1 MLDGD
6 CFGNNGDGHK
16 MYGLIG
22 RMLAQPGKRDAL
34 RDIMLEGMA
43 GAPMPGCISY
53 VIAEDPA
60 EDDALWI
67 TEVWNDAGSHQG
79 SLQLEA
85 VQATI
90 ARARPLIAGMDNRT
104 ETRPVGGFG
113 L

>member
-1 MLDGD
+1 MLDGNYRS
-6 CFGNNGDGHK
+6 NNGGGDK

-53 VIAEDPA
+53 VVAEDPA
-60 EDDALWI
+60 EEDALWI
-67 TEVWNDAGSHQG
+67 TEVWDSAESHRG
-79 SLQLEA
+79 SLQLES

-104 ETRPVGGFG
+104 ETRPVGGVG